1 MSFTK
6 QSFHHISLICIVFL
20 ITVNAEKL
28 FDIAPSDYSLFLKAK
43 LEFESMQVV
52 YKLYQSQKL
61 ARETW
66 GKTLWQHLN
75 TQALT
80 EGIDN
85 FVKEFRK
92 LAKPIRALPIA
103 SVLEK
108 IMKQFKNVVP
118 LLSSLKDEAMRER
131 HWQMLMAKTGKTFD
145 MSPERFTLENI
156 FAMELHKHQE
166 GVEEIVVN
174 AMKVKL

>member
-1 MSFTK
+1 MSPLFY
-6 QSFHHISLICIVFL
+6 LP
-20 ITVNAEKL
+20 VNAEKL
-28 FDIAPSDYSLFLKAK
+28 FDIAPSDYSLFSKAK
-43 LEFESMQVV
+43 VEFEYMQVI
-52 YKLYQSQKL
+52 YKLYQSQKM

-80 EGIDN
+80 EGIEN

-92 LAKPIRALPIA
+92 LSKTIRALPIA

-131 HWQMLMAKTGKTFD
+131 HWQLLMAKTGKTFD

-156 FAMELHKHQE
+156 FAMELHKYQE
-166 GVEEIVVN
+166 SVEEIVVN
-174 AMKVKL
+174 AMKVKTSVLL